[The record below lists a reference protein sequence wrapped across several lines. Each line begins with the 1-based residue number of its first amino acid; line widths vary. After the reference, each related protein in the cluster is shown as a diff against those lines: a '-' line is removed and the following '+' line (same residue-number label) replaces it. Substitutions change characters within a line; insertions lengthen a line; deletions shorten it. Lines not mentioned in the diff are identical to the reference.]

1 MTFAL
6 LIAGA
11 TCLTVWLL
19 TSRQPNS
26 TSGALLG
33 LVASLL
39 WVAAGVAAEKAAVI
53 AVALFCAACFT
64 RPLLRARIGETVRG
78 AN

>member
-19 TSRQPNS
+19 TSRQQS
-26 TSGALLG
+26 RTTGVVLG
-33 LVASLL
+33 LIASLL
-39 WVAAGVAAEKAAVI
+39 WLAAGVAAEKAAVI

-64 RPLLRARIGETVRG
+64 RPLLRTRMGKTVRG